1 MLLIFVIKNTS
12 VSSIAYTNVDF
23 HIKSIDH
30 MDIFM
35 RRSLIYMFFFYGLL
49 RGKPVST
56 IPKSIWMESYLNEKK
71 TLRIIAA
78 LKQKYGSNL
87 TEQKLKEDLEILSLP
102 AGILDNINV
111 ILHIFIYTRKQQV
124 K

>member
-35 RRSLIYMFFFYGLL
+35 RR
-49 RGKPVST
+49 